1 MDEIE
6 GQLRAYVTAVL
17 DRVEP
22 VSADEVT
29 ERIPSPGRPP
39 RRRVLV
45 AAVALVVALLVVS
58 TTWIV
63 WRSSGTGVDRV
74 TSGRGDLKGLPTD
87 WTRIDALRDAQINA
101 ASSSPS
107 GVVAVGSGIWFS
119 RDAQTW
125 TQALDPAEV
134 GAAAAVQPGSVWD
147 VTPSGRGFVAAG
159 QATDPGSGQ
168 AVAAIWSSPD
178 GQRWARVR
186 DPDLEP
192 PTPSIPP
199 TNSSPIRGSIDAV
212 TRGGAGFVAV
222 GRVFAGTFRGG
233 TLGTAPY
240 EPAIWTSHNGSAWK
254 RVDVTNAVGKGPSSW
269 KLSDVFEFDGS
280 IFATA
285 AVDNVTVV
293 LESSDGDSWRRASTH
308 TGTFARVV
316 RHRGSLV
323 AVGSQSPIAGSEYYE
338 RAAIWF
344 SRDARRWKRVFLSA
358 PALHSHYGSVAVR
371 GRSLV
376 AVGIFGNQEV
386 FVDGIMSVSNDGR
399 AWQPVETMG
408 TAFAP
413 NTVLS
418 AAAAFGDR
426 YLAFGSVTTVGEN
439 NVYMTHN
446 EVFLSEP

>member
-1 MDEIE
+1 MAEIE
-6 GQLRAYVTAVL
+6 AQLRAYAPAVL

-22 VSADEVT
+22 VTADEVT
-29 ERIPSPGRPP
+29 EGISSPPRLP

-45 AAVALVVALLVVS
+45 AAVALVGALVVVS

-74 TSGRGDLKGLPTD
+74 TSGREDLTGLPTN

-101 ASSSPS
+101 AASSPS

-125 TQALDPAEV
+125 TQVLDPAEV
-134 GAAAAVQPGSVWD
+134 GASAAVQPGSVWD

-159 QATDPGSGQ
+159 QATDPASGQ

-192 PTPSIPP
+192 PTPPIPP

-212 TRGGAGFVAV
+212 TRGSPGFVAV
-222 GRVFAGTFRGG
+222 GRVFAGTFRGR

-240 EPAIWTSHNGSAWK
+240 EPAVWTSRNGSAWK

-293 LESSDGDSWRRASTH
+293 LESSNGASWRRVSTH
-308 TGTFARVV
+308 TGTLARVV
-316 RHRGSLV
+316 RYRGSLV
-323 AVGSQSPIAGSEYYE
+323 AVGSQSPLGGSEHDE
-338 RAAIWF
+338 RAAIWV
-344 SRDARRWKRVFLSA
+344 SRNARRWQRVTLSA

-376 AVGIFGNQEV
+376 AVGTFGDQEV
-386 FVDGIMSVSNDGR
+386 LVDGIMSVSNDGR
-399 AWQPVETMG
+399 AWDPVSTTG

-413 NTVLS
+413 DTVLT
-418 AAAAFGDR
+418 AVAAFGDR
-426 YLAFGSVTTVGEN
+426 YVAFGSVTTVDEN
-439 NVYMTHN
+439 NAYRSHN